1 MIIKYIN
8 HLLVVVSVFYSFIE
22 YAHDTDKAYFKIQE
36 EGNNTIVF
44 AEFPWSIRRVIDDI
58 PTKKR

>member
-8 HLLVVVSVFYSFIE
+8 HLLVVVSVFYSFIG

-44 AEFPWSIRRVIDDI
+44 AEFPWSIRRVIDLSLI
-58 PTKKR
+58 HI